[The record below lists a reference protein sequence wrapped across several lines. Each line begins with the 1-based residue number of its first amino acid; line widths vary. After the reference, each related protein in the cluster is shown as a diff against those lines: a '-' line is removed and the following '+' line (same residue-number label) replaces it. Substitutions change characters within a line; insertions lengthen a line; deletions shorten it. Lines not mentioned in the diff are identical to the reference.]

1 MIPMAN
7 SPVRL
12 PPCPIHLYLFR
23 VTDQPPQEI
32 VRNVVSACKYP
43 PHGIRGFGPMFT
55 HATGAI
61 GGDYKAE
68 ADQQLVI
75 SVQIEHPNAVK
86 EIDAILA
93 EGVDVAFVS
102 ISLLGRICIGR
113 LKNIA
118 QIGPFDLSVSMGV
131 QFGSQEHEDAIAKV
145 LAACKKAKTTSAI
158 FCTSRF
164 PHYSYLYSF
173 PTRLLPALYLSRCAA
188 TSPQPD

>member
-7 SPVRL
+7 SA
-12 PPCPIHLYLFR
+12 
-23 VTDQPPQEI
+23 EI
-32 VRNVVSACKYP
+32 VRKVVSACKYP
-43 PHGIRGFGPMFT
+43 PNGIRGFGPMFT

-102 ISLLGRICIGR
+102 VSLLGRICIFPCQD
-113 LKNIA
+113 A
-118 QIGPFDLSVSMGV
+118 SVSV
-131 QFGSQEHEDAIAKV
+131 D
-145 LAACKKAKTTSAI
+145 
-158 FCTSRF
+158 
-164 PHYSYLYSF
+164 
-173 PTRLLPALYLSRCAA
+173 
-188 TSPQPD
+188 